1 MLQTPSVQQLP
12 RQNEEEKLMF
22 SFEQKP
28 FENRNCYSGFVFSSS
43 RLFED
48 KHLGPCSHRLNNQQQ
63 KNKAKSQEISRV
75 SFRKTS
81 LNPPLGILV
90 SN

>member
-1 MLQTPSVQQLP
+1 MKILALAQHFVHFLLGISVSPLLLFALLSGLVELRLEVRHLFLVQRVQILSDSRNARRCVRQLIP
-12 RQNEEEKLMF
+12 
-22 SFEQKP
+22 
-28 FENRNCYSGFVFSSS
+28 
-43 RLFED
+43 
-48 KHLGPCSHRLNNQQQ
+48 
-63 KNKAKSQEISRV
+63 QEISRV